1 MLRPWLLT
9 TNEQFIILH
18 QRSKSNH
25 NELPPSVEYCGL
37 FYIKDRNQ
45 TTTSYQFLWSAP
57 ALFYIK
63 DRNQTTTGCSPT
75 SIPTDYFTSK
85 IEIKPQRKNF
95 AKPESMHYFTSKI
108 EIKPQ
113 LSDRMYKNNINY
125 FTSKIEIKPQ
135 PFPPAQVLSAII
147 LHQRSKSNHN

>member
-25 NELPPSVEYCGL
+25 NELPPSVEYCG
-37 FYIKDRNQ
+37 
-45 TTTSYQFLWSAP
+45 
-57 ALFYIK
+57 LFYIK